1 MVEKDVIH
9 AHFNGMLMLGEGDE
23 IEIIR
28 SRPTTPETSGRLRRR
43 PNPPSPRRRGL
54 REVEKKVA

>member
-28 SRPTTPETSGRLRRR
+28 SRSTFPKPPDASGGGRTRLV
-43 PNPPSPRRRGL
+43 RGD
-54 REVEKKVA
+54 AD